1 MKGEV
6 ERDFIWDTQIF
17 CKDKT
22 IEHVTR
28 CNQKKEKKKNLKEKY
43 LKRGKKNGQK

>member
-1 MKGEV
+1 MEGEV

-22 IEHVTR
+22 IEHVTK
-28 CNQKKEKKKNLKEKY
+28 KKEKKNLNEKY
-43 LKRGKKNGQK
+43 LKRGKKMAKNK

>member
-22 IEHVTR
+22 IEHVTK
-28 CNQKKEKKKNLKEKY
+28 KKEKKNLNEKC
-43 LKRGKKNGQK
+43 LIRGKKNGQK

>member
-22 IEHVTR
+22 IEHVT
-28 CNQKKEKKKNLKEKY
+28 KKRKKKKSELKIFK
-43 LKRGKKNGQK
+43 KRKKNGQK

>member
-22 IEHVTR
+22 IEYVT
-28 CNQKKEKKKNLKEKY
+28 KKK
-43 LKRGKKNGQK
+43 RRKKKKSE